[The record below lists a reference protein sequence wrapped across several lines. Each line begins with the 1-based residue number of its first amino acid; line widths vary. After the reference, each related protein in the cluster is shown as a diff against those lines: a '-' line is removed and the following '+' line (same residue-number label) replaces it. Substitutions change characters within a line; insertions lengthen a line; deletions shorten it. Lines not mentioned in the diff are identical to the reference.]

1 MTEKQYNPA
10 QVEDRW
16 YAKWMEKK
24 LFHANEKSNKPKYS
38 IVIPPPNVTGVL
50 HMGHALNNSIQDI
63 IIRYK
68 RMSGF
73 ETLWMPGTDHAGIAT
88 QNVVERKLAKEK
100 KNRHDLGRETFV
112 KEVWKWKEVHHQIIS
127 SQLKK
132 LGSSCDWDRER
143 FTMDE
148 GLSKAVRKV
157 FVQLYKEG
165 LIYKGKYIINWCPR
179 CQTALSDEEAE
190 HKELQGKLYHFRY
203 PYADG
208 SGYVTVA
215 TTRPETMLGDTAVA
229 VNPKDQ
235 RYIDKIGKKLI
246 LPLVNREIPIIT
258 DDYVDREFGTGAVK
272 VTPAHDPND
281 YAMGQRHNLEVIVVM
296 DETGHMT
303 GPIPQK
309 YIGKD
314 RFTARKEIVENLT
327 ALGLVEKIEN
337 HTHAVGH
344 CYRCATVVEPYY
356 SDQWFVKMKP
366 LAEEALKAVLE
377 DKVTFYPLR
386 WRKTYIDW
394 MENIRDWCISRQI
407 WWGHRIPVWYCD
419 CGEMVVAEETPSSC
433 PKCHGSSLKQDE
445 DVLDTWFSSWLW
457 PFSTMGWPEETTT
470 MKKFFPTDTLATA
483 PEILFFWVA
492 RMIMASLHFTG
503 KLPFTKVILHG
514 TVRDKTG
521 RKMSKSLGNSIDPL
535 EIIPV
540 YGADALRFSMIMIT
554 ASGADVYLGKDT
566 FDIGRNFANKLWNAS
581 RFLLSNIDQNYTFSS
596 LPSMERF
603 KLEDRWIISKL
614 QKVVSSVNESL
625 EQFRFNEVCHTLYD
639 FIWKEFCDWYIEA
652 KKTDLYQQE
661 DPLQRQDAICLCS
674 YMLASILKML
684 HPVMPFITEEIWSNL
699 RQKVVFPEVIDSEFI
714 MTSSFPVAD
723 SSLLNDKAE
732 AQFGLTMDVITALRT
747 IRSENNV
754 PPDKQGN
761 AVIIPVE
768 SDSTDVLKAQV
779 KLINQ
784 FAKLT
789 DTIIG
794 QDARKP
800 SFAGSSVVRGVT
812 VYLSLEGLIDIKI
825 EIERLTKEIS
835 RVSGLINGT
844 KARLENENFVNR
856 APEDIIKKERE
867 KLQGLE
873 ENLEKLEKNLQMM
886 QKNDAI

>member
-1 MTEKQYNPA
+1 MEKQYNPA

-16 YAKWMEKK
+16 YAYWLENK
-24 LFHANEKSNKPKYS
+24 LFHADENSNKPKYS

-63 IIRYK
+63 LIRYK

-73 ETLWMPGTDHAGIAT
+73 EVLWMPGTDHAGIAT
-88 QNVVERKLAKEK
+88 QNVVEKKLAKEK
-100 KNRHDLGRETFV
+100 KSRHDFGREAFV
-112 KEVWKWKEVHHQIIS
+112 QEVWKWKDVHHKIIS

-157 FVQLYKEG
+157 FVQLYNEG

-203 PYADG
+203 PYSDG

-229 VNPKDQ
+229 VNPKDE
-235 RYIDKIGKKLI
+235 RYFGKTGKKLT
-246 LPLVNREIPIIT
+246 LPLVNREIPMIT

-281 YAMGQRHNLEVIVVM
+281 YAMGQRHNLEPIMVM
-296 DETGHMT
+296 DETGHMA

-309 YIGKD
+309 YIGMD
-314 RFTARKEIVENLT
+314 RFTARKAVVEDLT
-327 ALGLVEKIEN
+327 ALGLVEKIEE

-344 CYRCATVVEPYY
+344 CYRCSTVVEPYY
-356 SDQWFVKMKP
+356 SDQWFVRMKP
-366 LAEEALKAVLE
+366 LAKEALAAALE
-377 DKVTFYPLR
+377 DKVTFFPVR
-386 WRKTYIDW
+386 WKKTYIDW

-407 WWGHRIPVWYCD
+407 WWGHRIPVWYCE
-419 CGEMVVAEETPSSC
+419 CGEMIVAEQTPSSC
-433 PKCHGSSLKQDE
+433 PKCNSSKLKQDE

-457 PFSTMGWPEETTT
+457 PFSTMGWPENTKELE
-470 MKKFFPTDTLATA
+470 KFYPTDTLATA

-492 RMIMASLHFTG
+492 RMIMSGLHFTG
-503 KLPFTKVILHG
+503 KLPFTRVILHG

-566 FDIGRNFANKLWNAS
+566 FDIGRNFSNKLWNAS
-581 RFLLSNIDQNYTFSS
+581 RFLLSNIDQNCSFES
-596 LPSMERF
+596 LPPVQRF
-603 KLEDRWIISKL
+603 KMEDRWIISKL
-614 QKVVSSVNESL
+614 QKVAAGVSDSL
-625 EQFRFNEVCHTLYD
+625 NQFRFNEACHTLYD
-639 FIWKEFCDWYIEA
+639 FIWHEFCDWYIEA
-652 KKTDLYQQE
+652 KKSDFYQQE
-661 DPLQRQDAICLCS
+661 DPQRRLDAIALSS
-674 YMLASILKML
+674 YTLASILKLL
-684 HPVMPFITEEIWSNL
+684 HPIMPFITEEIWSNL
-699 RQKVVFPEVIDSEFI
+699 RQKVTFPSVIDSVSI
-714 MTSSFPVAD
+714 MTASYPAAD
-723 SSLLNDKAE
+723 KSYVNDTAE
-732 AQFGLTMDVITALRT
+732 NNFEMVKNIITALRT

-761 AVIIPVE
+761 AVIIPA
-768 SDSTDVLKAQV
+768 DSNIAEVLNSHAR
-779 KLINQ
+779 LINQ
-784 FAKLT
+784 FAKLSSSVIDQHAT
-789 DTIIG
+789 
-794 QDARKP
+794 KP
-800 SFAGSSVVRGVT
+800 EFAGSAVVMGT
-812 VYLSLEGLIDIKI
+812 QLYLSLEGLIDINV
-825 EIERLTKEIS
+825 EIDRLNKEIS
-835 RVSGLINGT
+835 RVSGLINST
-844 KARLENENFVNR
+844 KARLGNESFVSR
-856 APEDIIKKERE
+856 APQDVIVKEKE
-867 KLQGLE
+867 KLQGLI
-873 ENLEKLEKNLQMM
+873 ENLDKLEKNLHTL
-886 QKNDAI
+886 QKK